1 MQKFE
6 RNSPYVRS
14 RFLLRSFFAG
24 WRSQVLVAASK
35 SVCICVADCLVLRDV
50 LEKQTAFACVSLVAH
65 TTCFALDVYDVALWK
80 KAEHNEVVRG
90 VLG

>member
-1 MQKFE
+1 MMM
-6 RNSPYVRS
+6 Y
-14 RFLLRSFFAG
+14 A
-24 WRSQVLVAASK
+24 
-35 SVCICVADCLVLRDV
+35 V

-65 TTCFALDVYDVALWK
+65 TTCFALDVFDLVLWK

>member
-1 MQKFE
+1 M
-6 RNSPYVRS
+6 
-14 RFLLRSFFAG
+14 
-24 WRSQVLVAASK
+24 LVFTSK
-35 SVCICVADCLVLRDV
+35 SICICVADCVVLRDL

-65 TTCFALDVYDVALWK
+65 TICFALDVFDVALWK

>member
-1 MQKFE
+1 MYTADFCCAVFCVIGK
-6 RNSPYVRS
+6 Y
-14 RFLLRSFFAG
+14 
-24 WRSQVLVAASK
+24 LVWVFTSK
-35 SVCICVADCLVLRDV
+35 SVCICVADCLVLFDV

-65 TTCFALDVYDVALWK
+65 TTCFALDVFDDALWK

>member
-1 MQKFE
+1 MYAADFCCAVFCVIGK
-6 RNSPYVRS
+6 Y
-14 RFLLRSFFAG
+14 
-24 WRSQVLVAASK
+24 LVWVFTSK

-65 TTCFALDVYDVALWK
+65 TTCFALDVFDVLDVALWK

-90 VLG
+90 ALG

>member
-6 RNSPYVRS
+6 RNSPYVRY

-24 WRSQVLVAASK
+24 WRSRGLVITSK
-35 SVCICVADCLVLRDV
+35 WVFVCDADCLMLRGV

-65 TTCFALDVYDVALWK
+65 TTCFAFIQSKKHLDI
-80 KAEHNEVVRG
+80 EH
-90 VLG
+90 LY